1 MPVGILVALA
11 VAFDARG
18 DAAGTVGGAAIE
30 VCSFGKGDPG
40 ETFVLKRQVMFKFD
54 HENVSSGNFWKLPEG
69 LVIYLLEE
77 RAHASD
83 ESRNRRSIE
92 RPGPGVPL
100 VSTGSQCS
108 LIRAPMRWRKP

>member
-1 MPVGILVALA
+1 MPVGFLGRLA

-18 DAAGTVGGAAIE
+18 DTAGTVGGAAIK
-30 VCSFGKGDPG
+30 VGSLGKGDPV
-40 ETFVLKRQVMFKFD
+40 EPFVLKRQVGFEFD
-54 HENVSSGNFWKLPEG
+54 HQNVSSGNFWKLPEG
-69 LVIYLLEE
+69 LVIYLLDK